1 MDYAAPVEDMLFAI
15 GEIAGAEAIAG
26 IPGAEHLEPDTMRAV
41 LEAAAAFAAGE
52 LAPLNRAGDIEGAK
66 LDNGVVRTAPGFAVA
81 YRKFVAEGWNAAP
94 FAEEHGGQGLP
105 WTLAVALQ
113 EMWHSANMSF
123 GLCPLLTQGSVEL
136 LAAHGSAEQKK
147 RYLPKLVSGEWTGT
161 MNLTEPQAG
170 SDVGA
175 VKTRAVRAPDHD
187 GALGRAYRIKGNK
200 IFITYGDHDMTDNI
214 VHMVLA
220 RVPDA
225 PAGSKGISLFL
236 VPKILPASAGG
247 EEAGARN
254 DLRCVSLE
262 HKLGINA
269 SPTAVMAYGDNEGAL
284 GWLIGAENRGLE
296 CMFTMM
302 NNARLGVGLQGVA
315 IAERAYQQALAYA
328 KTRVQ
333 SRALT
338 GKAPGAVAIVEHPD
352 VRRMLLDMKSKIE
365 AARALAY
372 SAHLSLDLAGKS
384 ADATLRAKHQTRVD
398 LLTPVVKAWST
409 DLGVEI
415 ASTGVQIHGG
425 VGFVEQTGAAQH
437 YRDAR
442 ILPIYEGTNGIQ
454 ANDLVFR
461 KIGRDGGAAFREFL
475 TEIEAIEAD
484 LARLPGDDLARLR
497 ETLATARAACAAAGA
512 FLANAV
518 KSDPNV
524 AAAGAVP
531 FLGMFGTLAGGA
543 LLAKG
548 AIAAAKMLAQ
558 GPARAGFANAR
569 LLVAR
574 FYADHHLSRV
584 PASLGVVR
592 DGAAS
597 VLAARAADF

>member
-1 MDYAAPVEDMLFAI
+1 MNYAAPIEDMLFAI
-15 GEIAGAEAIAG
+15 GEIAGAEALAG
-26 IPGAEHLEPDTMRAV
+26 ISGAEHLEPDTRRAV

-66 LDNGVVRTAPGFAVA
+66 LDNGVVRTAPGFAAA
-81 YRKFVAEGWNAAP
+81 YKKFVVEGWNAAP
-94 FAEEHGGQGLP
+94 FAEDHGGQGLP

-113 EMWHSANMSF
+113 EMWQSANMSF
-123 GLCPLLTQGSVEL
+123 GLCPLLTQGAVEL
-136 LAAHGSAEQKK
+136 LSVHGSAEQKK

-175 VKTRAVRAPDHD
+175 VKTRAARAPEHD
-187 GALGRAYRIKGNK
+187 GALGQAYRIKGNK

-225 PAGSKGISLFL
+225 PAGPKGISLFL
-236 VPKILPASAGG
+236 VPKILPDDG
-247 EEAGARN
+247 EKAGARN

-302 NNARLGVGLQGVA
+302 NNARLAVGLQGVA

-338 GKAPGAVAIVEHPD
+338 GKATGAVAIVEHPD

-365 AARALAY
+365 ATRALAY

-384 ADATLRAKHQTRVD
+384 ADAALRAKHQARVD

-425 VGFVEQTGAAQH
+425 MGFVEETGAAQH

-461 KIGRDGGAAFREFL
+461 KLGRDGGAAFRDFL
-475 TEIEAIEAD
+475 AEIEAIELE

-497 ETLATARAACAAAGA
+497 ETLAAARTACAAAGE
-512 FLANAV
+512 FLAGAF

-531 FLGMFGTLAGGA
+531 FLGMFGVLAGGA

-548 AIAAAKMLAQ
+548 AVAATKMLAQ

-584 PASLGVVR
+584 PASLSVVR

-597 VLAARAADF
+597 VLAATAADF